1 MLSHFQPGPLGS
13 GWVLAGL
20 EYGGQRTVYRCIPTD
35 VSITRGIV
43 DVTSVGSPY
52 VTHVPGEAHME
63 LRASLYG
70 GQQVTAATYAEC
82 LKLIAA
88 GWQPDHPAGGRR
100 AGWRP
105 VPR

>member
-1 MLSHFQPGPLGS
+1 MPNFSMSPLGS
-13 GWVLAGL
+13 AWVLLGM
-20 EYGGQRTVYRCIPTD
+20 ESGGQRMVYRCTPTD
-35 VSITRGIV
+35 VSVTRGIV

-63 LRASLYG
+63 MRASLLG
-70 GQQVTAATYAEC
+70 AQQVTAATYAEC
-82 LKLIAA
+82 LKLIAS
-88 GWQPDHPAGGRR
+88 GWQPDHPAGSRR

>member
-1 MLSHFQPGPLGS
+1 MPNFSMSPLGTS
-13 GWVLAGL
+13 WVLLGM
-20 EYGGQRTVYRCIPTD
+20 EYGSQRMVYRCTPTD
-35 VSITRGIV
+35 ISVTRGIV

-52 VTHVPGEAHME
+52 ATHVPGAGSME
-63 LRASLYG
+63 LRASLLG
-70 GQQVTAATYAEC
+70 AQQVMAATYADC
-82 LKLIAA
+82 LELIAS